1 MEQGEYE
8 KEEIDWSY
16 VEFVDNKDVV
26 DLIEQVCYI
35 HFICYLMLH
44 LSFLKL

>member
-16 VEFVDNKDVV
+16 VEFVDNQEVV
-26 DLIEQVCYI
+26 DLIEKVCFTFYLI
-35 HFICYLMLH
+35 LKDRFI
-44 LSFLKL
+44 F